1 MRLHLIKTSDN
12 KLYQVI
18 DQVPETKS
26 INVEDHKQK
35 HDCTN
40 VFRKENMLWFVQ
52 LIEDAKIVEEI
63 TEEVIE
69 IPEEIIETPPE
80 ISEEKLGEPEEE

>member
-18 DQVPETKS
+18 DQIPETKS

-80 ISEEKLGEPEEE
+80 TNEEKLGEPEKE

>member
-18 DQVPETKS
+18 DQIPETKS

-80 ISEEKLGEPEEE
+80 TNEEKLGEPEEE

>member
-1 MRLHLIKTSDN
+1 MKLHLIKTSDN

-18 DQVPETKS
+18 DQIPETKS

-63 TEEVIE
+63 VK
-69 IPEEIIETPPE
+69 TPPE

>member
-1 MRLHLIKTSDN
+1 MKLHLIKTSDN

-18 DQVPETKS
+18 DQIPETKS

-52 LIEDAKIVEEI
+52 LIEDAKIIEEI
-63 TEEVIE
+63 V
-69 IPEEIIETPPE
+69 ETPPE

>member
-52 LIEDAKIVEEI
+52 LIEDAKIVEEPI
-63 TEEVIE
+63 LE
-69 IPEEIIETPPE
+69 IPEEVVKTPPE
-80 ISEEKLGEPEEE
+80 INEEKLGEPEEE

>member
-18 DQVPETKS
+18 DQIPETKS

-69 IPEEIIETPPE
+69 IPKEIIETPPE
-80 ISEEKLGEPEEE
+80 TNEEKLGEPEEE

>member
-18 DQVPETKS
+18 DQIPETKS
-26 INVEDHKQK
+26 VNVEDHKQK

-52 LIEDAKIVEEI
+52 LIEDAKIVEE
-63 TEEVIE
+63 VIE

-80 ISEEKLGEPEEE
+80 TNEEKLGEPEKE